1 MPQILPVLLGGD
13 ANVYGMARS
22 FYETYGVRSLAVCRR
37 ALPALAHSRIVQ
49 VAAQDQAF
57 ERDSVFTATLLGLA
71 EQYRP
76 NAAASSPAPTATPRL
91 WPAVPLNCGGTYR
104 FACPPPAA
112 LALADKQQFAAACR
126 AVGLR
131 TPQSITVYPGTL
143 CSSCHSAGRSS
154 SSLLTR
160 PPGGTAISRASA
172 RSIWPGCRRI
182 TGDFVRSRPQQLP
195 RAMLL
200 QEHIPGPDTRLGVV
214 NAYCAA
220 DGSVPWFVQGSP
232 FAGAYT
238 RGHWQLRRCAGGT
251 RPAGHRLAGGSAWPL
266 QTAGWRGFANFDLK
280 YDRRGEPV
288 LLFELNPRQG
298 RAAYYCDAAGA
309 PLARPLVEDL
319 LFGGTGHAARPAP
332 GGVVHGPLGRGAPP
346 LPQQAAPCAVPPSY
360 DAAGAGIPIYWPRG
374 GDGKADLVCGK
385 AGGIRQKI
393 TKEWGLNPCAASSV
407 YHRRRA

>member
-49 VAAQDQAF
+49 VAAQDPAF

-71 EQYRP
+71 EQYPGRTRLLISCADGYTQIMARC
-76 NAAASSPAPTATPRL
+76 AAELR
-91 WPAVPLNCGGTYR
+91 GTYR

-172 RSIWPGCRRI
+172 RSIWPGMPPNYRR
-182 TGDFVRSRPQQLP
+182 FCPQP
-195 RAMLL
+195 PAAATA
-200 QEHIPGPDTRLGVV
+200 GP
-214 NAYCAA
+214 C
-220 DGSVPWFVQGSP
+220 
-232 FAGAYT
+232 FAGAHPRPGYAAGG
-238 RGHWQLRRCAGGT
+238 RERLLRRRRQCAVACAG
-251 RPAGHRLAGGSAWPL
+251 AAPL
-266 QTAGWRGFANFDLK
+266 QERTPEGIGN
-280 YDRRGEPV
+280 Y
-288 LLFELNPRQG
+288 
-298 RAAYYCDAAGA
+298 AAV
-309 PLARPLVEDL
+309 LVEPARQDTAL
-319 LFGGTGHAARPAP
+319 LEA
-332 GGVVHGPLGRGAPP
+332 LRG
-346 LPQQAAPCAVPPSY
+346 LC
-360 DAAGAGIPIYWPRG
+360 
-374 GDGKADLVCGK
+374 
-385 AGGIRQKI
+385 
-393 TKEWGLNPCAASSV
+393 
-407 YHRRRA
+407 RRRAGAALPILI